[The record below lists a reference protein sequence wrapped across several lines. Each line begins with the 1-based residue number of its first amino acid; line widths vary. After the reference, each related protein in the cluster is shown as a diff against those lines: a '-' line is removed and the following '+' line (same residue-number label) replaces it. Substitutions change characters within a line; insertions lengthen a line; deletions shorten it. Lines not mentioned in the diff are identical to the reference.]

1 MTPEEIMS
9 LPPTVVTPEQRDTFF
24 AQGYLCLPGVVPEH
38 QLSSMRAASDAAV
51 ARTRSLTATNMEF
64 SLEPDHTPAAPRPS
78 RLFRASEDD
87 PAFWEFASGAPLV
100 ELAADLVGPDV
111 RYREA
116 YINYKCARGGV
127 PVHWHQ
133 DFIFFPHTNRSIIT
147 TITYLEDVTP
157 EMGPLMV
164 IPGSHKREI
173 FDHYDST
180 GFFVGRVLDSDLPRA
195 RPETAESLLGPAG
208 TVIVID
214 GCMLHGSE
222 RNDSTSLRPVLV
234 IGFSAADAFPYT
246 PMSPQ
251 HSDSHTY
258 RIVRGRRP
266 LYAHHEPIRVKVPPA
281 WSPDDFRP
289 IFEMQQE
296 GAEPAV
302 ARE

>member
-1 MTPEEIMS
+1 MILKEILSLTTNVLISEE
-9 LPPTVVTPEQRDTFF
+9 RDFF
-24 AQGYLCLPGVVPEH
+24 FDQGYLCLSGIVPGDL
-38 QLSSMRAASDAAV
+38 LSRMRTASDAAV
-51 ARTRSLTATNMEF
+51 ARTRSLAATNMEF
-64 SLEPDHTPAAPRPS
+64 SLEPDHTAEAPRPS
-78 RLFRASEDD
+78 RLFRASEEDS
-87 PAFWEFASGAPLV
+87 AFWEFASGSPLV

-116 YINYKCARGGV
+116 YINYKCPHGDV

-157 EMGPLMV
+157 DMGPLMV

-173 FDHYDST
+173 FDHYDNEGT
-180 GFFVGRVLDSDLPRA
+180 FVGRVLDADLPRA
-195 RPETAESLLGPAG
+195 QPETAMSLPGPAG

-214 GCMLHGSE
+214 GCMLHSSK
-222 RNDSTSLRPVLV
+222 RNDSGSMRPALV

-251 HSDSHTY
+251 HSDSHTWQ
-258 RIVRGRRP
+258 IIRGRP
-266 LYAHHEPIRVKVPPA
+266 ADYAHHEPIRVKVPPP
-281 WSPDDFRP
+281 WTPGDFRP

-296 GAEPAV
+296 SDE
-302 ARE
+302 